1 MVWPKTLKVYI
12 WCAFGVASNGKSVKC
27 WCRNSEVDVA
37 TATLAIWRTPP
48 MLVRFRLYRDVWFSY
63 VSLWLV
69 YSLPIN
75 YHCLDLF
82 KSHDCLITLCGNST
96 LHLGTYL
103 VCRYFNNATK
113 RMLLWAKNHIPWDQ
127 CPVWCQ
133 LQSIN
138 SLIFSW
144 TLWHITSGI
153 DKWSMSQLYKT
164 SHYVQW

>member
-1 MVWPKTLKVYI
+1 MVRPKTLKVYI

-27 WCRNSEVDVA
+27 WCGNSEVGVA
-37 TATLAIWRTPP
+37 TATLAIWRAPP
-48 MLVRFRLYRDVWFSY
+48 MLVRFRLYGDVWFSY

-75 YHCLDLF
+75 YHCLNLF
-82 KSHDCLITLCGNST
+82 KSHDCLITLYGNST
-96 LHLGTYL
+96 LHLGIFLGISTMQQNECCYGS
-103 VCRYFNNATK
+103 RT
-113 RMLLWAKNHIPWDQ
+113 ISSWDQ

-133 LQSIN
+133 LQFIN